1 MNEKLKTIEE
11 WLSLSLNELDDVL
24 LELAD
29 QGFDSYLLM
38 KLRSRL
44 IRATYWSDRL
54 LAELYHRNKSD
65 RKNEE
70 RRRHFHVERRRENE
84 RDRGYR

>member
-1 MNEKLKTIEE
+1 MSEGKLKTIEE

-24 LELAD
+24 LELND
-29 QGFDSYLLM
+29 HGFDSYLLM

-54 LAELYHRNKSD
+54 LAELSYRRGLRKRKRVIRNDGK
-65 RKNEE
+65 
-70 RRRHFHVERRRENE
+70 
-84 RDRGYR
+84 